1 MRIPT
6 PGGRRRRRV
15 PREGD
20 IRACGGEDG
29 EEDGEEG
36 EERVAREEWTME
48 GAGLGR
54 GGGRVGV
61 SLLGVREGSSGGLL
75 RGDPRGRGDAAR
87 DGRRAGVHFMHGSL
101 RHRGGGLLEGVE
113 GAHGVAVDP
122 RDIPTGGQLGD
133 ASRG

>member
-1 MRIPT
+1 
-6 PGGRRRRRV
+6 
-15 PREGD
+15 
-20 IRACGGEDG
+20 
-29 EEDGEEG
+29 
-36 EERVAREEWTME
+36 ME

-75 RGDPRGRGDAAR
+75 RGDPRGRGDAARDGRR